1 MIYYLEH
8 DQAGNIVHVARD
20 VQATMVPLINRIT
33 FCDSAGNPLKSASGA
48 ALSSYG
54 SEMVDPVEI
63 DESTYNTLME
73 EDAKNF
79 TFDQASQTVVKK
91 AVQNGN

>member
-33 FCDSAGNPLKSASGA
+33 FCDANGVPLKSTEGA

-63 DESTYNTLME
+63 DETTYDMLIAD
-73 EDAKNF
+73 DAKNF
-79 TFDQASQTVVKK
+79 SFDQTSQAVVKK
-91 AVQNGN
+91 EVQSGN